1 MTESILPWYEREL
14 NFLRSQVYRLSR
26 EHPFLA
32 KRLGI
37 RHEGVDD
44 PHMLRLIDSFALC
57 NARLSRQLSEEST
70 QISNNLLQV
79 IFPMALQ
86 PLPSASMIRI
96 RPSESVPEV
105 TALPHGTRFRM
116 MNSEDSFCQFKTTSE
131 LQLCPF
137 DIVANQLLSPPYS
150 LPLDKIPR
158 EASSLLKLDL
168 QMLDPSRTFSSLPDF
183 DSLNVHLQGILKDHA
198 TVYDYIARHRCGI
211 QLINEQGQSVE
222 LPLSS
227 ISPIGFRQ
235 NDRMLTRDN
244 TSFVDFQI
252 MMEFLCWPEFF
263 NGFRISNLGNAFQ
276 QFDCSSLYLLIF
288 LKDTTDS
295 QEQIMKYVRL
305 LLGCAPVIN
314 LFEQVAE
321 PVVDDHTQL
330 NYSLVPDSQS
340 ANTIEIQS
348 VLRVLDITE
357 DTPSVLPPMYGLHH
371 NEPHCERFWLYTPRD
386 REYEE
391 YGRLTVIAPELNLD
405 KNETRVFS
413 PLLLCSNG
421 DQPLKLPNNPEIEC
435 LDNFS
440 LPSPVKILTRP
451 TAPVLR
457 SFNIKDR
464 LNLLTHLSR
473 NFESML
479 NFAQLNRPLRSL
491 FTLYNLRQNPTSNT
505 WLDSITSL
513 SAKPKVSSLL
523 IEGRPCFSS
532 GLEVTFTLDHSKL
545 ANVSIMMFVNFLDY
559 LANAMSG
566 DQTFLQLV
574 VKFEGQTGEYY
585 RCTRHHGYQIS
596 R

>member
-14 NFLRSQVYRLSR
+14 DFLRSQVYRLSR

-37 RHEGVDD
+37 RNEGVDD

-57 NARLSRQLSEEST
+57 NARLARQLSEEST

-79 IFPMALQ
+79 IFPLALQ

-96 RPSESVPEV
+96 RPSESIAEV
-105 TALPHGTRFRM
+105 MSLPYGTRFRM
-116 MNSEDSFCQFKTTSE
+116 MNSDETFCQFRTTAE

-137 DIVANQLLSPPYS
+137 DITANSLLFPPFS
-150 LPLDKIPR
+150 LPLKKIPK
-158 EASSLLKLDL
+158 EASAVLKLDL
-168 QMLDPSRTFSSLPDF
+168 QMLDPSRTFNTLPTF

-198 TVYDYIARHRCGI
+198 KIYDCIARHRCGI
-211 QLINEQGQSVE
+211 QLVDDQGQSCE

-227 ISPIGFRQ
+227 IIPIGFDQ

-244 TSFVDFQI
+244 TSYVDFQI
-252 MMEFLCWPEFF
+252 IMEFLCWPEFF
-263 NGFRISNLGNAFQ
+263 NGFRITNPGSAFQ
-276 QFDCSSLYLLIF
+276 QFDGNSLHLLIF
-288 LKDTTDS
+288 LKDISDS
-295 QEQIMKYVRL
+295 ADQMMKYVRL

-321 PVVDDHTQL
+321 PVVVDHTQL
-330 NYSLVPDSQS
+330 DYPLVPDSQS
-340 ANTIEIQS
+340 SNTIEIQS
-348 VLRVLDITE
+348 VKRVLDITE
-357 DTPSVLPPMYGLHH
+357 DTPKVLPPLYGLHH

-386 REYEE
+386 QEYEE
-391 YGRLTVIAPELNLD
+391 TGRLTIIAPQLKLE
-405 KNETRVFS
+405 KNETMVLS

-421 DQPLKLPNNPEIEC
+421 DQPLKLPNNPDIEC

-440 LPSPVKILTRP
+440 LPNPVKILTRP
-451 TAPVLR
+451 TAPVRR
-457 SFNIKDR
+457 SFNIRDR

-473 NFESML
+473 NFESIL
-479 NFAQLNRPLRSL
+479 NYAQLKRPLRSL
-491 FTLYNLRQNPTSNT
+491 FTLYNLRQNPISNT
-505 WLDSITSL
+505 WLESITTL
-513 SAKPKVSSLL
+513 AAKPTVSSLL

-532 GLEVTFTLDHSKL
+532 GLEVTFVLDQSKL
-545 ANVSIMMFVNFLDY
+545 TNVSIMMFVNFLDY

-585 RCTRHHGYQIS
+585 RCTRHHGFQIS